1 SRLRFVPP
9 GNAAGPSP
17 TTATST
23 GAPAGPPHK
32 FWGGAAVSPA
42 TLPGISS
49 EICVADEWNT
59 STAVPSTVACAFDT
73 QPGNVPNAVTI
84 VFDATGPHTKLAP
97 FTTLVTAIAGAAGVV
112 VSVTAI
118 VCALFPAPR
127 INTMFFWYS
136 ATAA

>member
-84 VFDATGPHTKLAP
+84 VFGATGPLAKLAP
-97 FTTLVTAIAGAAGVV
+97 FTTLVTAIAGGAGVI
-112 VSVTAI
+112 VSVTVI
-118 VCALFPAPR
+118 VYGLLPAPPV
-127 INTMFFWYS
+127 NTMFFWY
-136 ATAA
+136 TPAA